1 MNKYIIGLISCSM
14 LLLSNWSFSQV
25 STDSIERN
33 VLQAINVQQAKAEI
47 TFEWKQMRPKPLFT
61 RSNRHNARR
70 ARRTLVPY
78 YKTTQCRG
86 WLTQAGVVVTP
97 TTCLK
102 KFTWEL
108 THITVTFASG
118 SQDKKTI
125 QDVTFKKDIAYIKI
139 APQTIQGING
149 VTVAAIPQDKS
160 LKESFGEDIVKTI
173 FSFFRTK
180 GVDQVPQDIASE
192 QTNISSSALCL
203 GDGIFYNGKLV
214 ALVKKKV
221 KKYRSYSEKPLA
233 LFH

>member
-25 STDSIERN
+25 PTDSIERN
-33 VLQAINVQQAKAEI
+33 VLQAINVQQAKVEI
-47 TFEWKQMRPKPLFT
+47 TFEWKQMVPKPLFT
-61 RSNRHNARR
+61 PYNRHNARR
-70 ARRTLVPY
+70 ARTTWVPY

-102 KFTWEL
+102 RFNWEL
-108 THITVTFASG
+108 AHITITFVNS

-125 QDVTFKKDIAYIKI
+125 QDVTFRKDIAYIKI
-139 APQTIQGING
+139 TPQIIRGING
-149 VTVAAIPQDKS
+149 VTVASISQDKS
-160 LKESFGEDIVKTI
+160 LKEYFGEDIVKTI

-180 GVDQVPQDIASE
+180 GVNRVPRDIVSE

-203 GDGIFYNGKLV
+203 GDGIFYDGKLV

-233 LFH
+233 LFR